1 MFRIRGTHQ
10 FVSAGLKD
18 QYETDQLHVDVNM
31 VDGFELDTEAFK
43 NGNGEYAS
51 RIYFRRGQIHL
62 QRRG

>member
-1 MFRIRGTHQ
+1 MIQGSSRFVFRIRGTHQ

-43 NGNGEYAS
+43 NGETVNMPMQNL
-51 RIYFRRGQIHL
+51 F
-62 QRRG
+62 